1 MKAAYKVLINKD
13 KHIAYVPDFDISTE
27 GTDIE
32 NCIEMAREAIGLT
45 GISLEDL
52 GKEIP
57 VPSYDMPEPEENS
70 IVTFV
75 DVDFG
80 YYRQLEDNRMVKRNC
95 TIPNYLNVMGERA
108 GFNFSE
114 VLRTALIDRLNLNK

>member
-1 MKAAYKVLINKD
+1 MKAAYPIIINKSNLV
-13 KHIAYVPDFDISTE
+13 IYVPDFDINTQ

-32 NCIEMAREAIGLT
+32 NCIEMAREAIGLS
-45 GISLEDL
+45 GISLEDI

-57 VPSYDMPEPEENS
+57 KPSYELPQTDDKS
-70 IVTFV
+70 FATFV
-75 DVDFG
+75 DVDFN
-80 YYRQLEDNRMVKRNC
+80 YYRQLEDNKMVKRNC

-114 VLRTALIDRLNLNK
+114 VLRTALIERLNLR

>member
-1 MKAAYKVLINKD
+1 MKGAYPVIINKETLVV
-13 KHIAYVPDFDISTE
+13 YVPDFDISTQ

-32 NCIEMAREAIGLT
+32 NCIEMAREAIGLS
-45 GISLEDL
+45 GISLQDI

-57 VPSYDMPEPEENS
+57 TPSYELPESKENALG
-70 IVTFV
+70 TFV
-75 DVDFG
+75 DVDFD

-95 TIPNYLNVMGERA
+95 TIPNYLNVMGEKA

-114 VLRTALIDRLNLNK
+114 VLRTALMERLNLR

>member
-1 MKAAYKVLINKD
+1 MKAAYTVVINKD
-13 KHIAYVPDFDISTE
+13 TRIVYVPDFDISTE

-45 GISLEDL
+45 GISLEDI
-52 GKEIP
+52 GKTIP
-57 VPSYDMPEPEENS
+57 QPTYNIPETDDNS
-70 IVTFV
+70 LVTLV
-75 DVDFG
+75 DVDFE
-80 YYRQLEDNRMVKRNC
+80 YYRRLEDNRMVKRNC

-114 VLRTALIDRLNLNK
+114 VLRTALMERLHLS

>member
-1 MKAAYKVLINKD
+1 MKAAYPVIINKETLVV
-13 KHIAYVPDFDISTE
+13 YVPDFDISTQ

-32 NCIEMAREAIGLT
+32 NCIEMAREAIGLS
-45 GISLEDL
+45 GISLQDI

-57 VPSYDMPEPEENS
+57 TPSYELPESKENA
-70 IVTFV
+70 IGTFV
-75 DVDFG
+75 DVDFD

-95 TIPNYLNVMGERA
+95 TIPNYLNVMGEKA

-114 VLRTALIDRLNLNK
+114 VLRTALMERLNLR

>member
-1 MKAAYKVLINKD
+1 MKAAYPIIINKNNFLV
-13 KHIAYVPDFDISTE
+13 YVPDFDINTQ

-32 NCIEMAREAIGLT
+32 NCIEMAREAIGLS
-45 GISLEDL
+45 GISLEDI

-57 VPSYDMPEPEENS
+57 KPSYELPQIDDKS
-70 IVTFV
+70 LSTFV
-75 DVDFG
+75 DVDFN
-80 YYRQLEDNRMVKRNC
+80 YYRQLEDNKMVKRNC

-114 VLRTALIDRLNLNK
+114 VLRTALIERLNLR

>member
-1 MKAAYKVLINKD
+1 MKGAYPILINKETFVV
-13 KHIAYVPDFDISTE
+13 YVPDFDIHTQ

-32 NCIEMAREAIGLT
+32 NCIEMAREAIGLS
-45 GISLEDL
+45 GISLEDI
-52 GKEIP
+52 GKTIP
-57 VPSYDMPEPEENS
+57 KPSYELPEKESNELA
-70 IVTFV
+70 TFV

-114 VLRTALIDRLNLNK
+114 VLRTALMERLHLT

>member
-1 MKAAYKVLINKD
+1 MKAAYTVVINKNT
-13 KHIAYVPDFDISTE
+13 HIVYVPDFDISTE

-45 GISLEDL
+45 GISLEDI
-52 GKEIP
+52 GQQIP
-57 VPSYDMPEPEENS
+57 MPTYTIPQTDGDS

-75 DVDFG
+75 DVDFE
-80 YYRQLEDNRMVKRNC
+80 YYRRLEDNRMVKRNC
-95 TIPNYLNVMGERA
+95 TIPNYLNVMGEKA

-114 VLRTALIDRLNLNK
+114 VLRTALMERLHLS